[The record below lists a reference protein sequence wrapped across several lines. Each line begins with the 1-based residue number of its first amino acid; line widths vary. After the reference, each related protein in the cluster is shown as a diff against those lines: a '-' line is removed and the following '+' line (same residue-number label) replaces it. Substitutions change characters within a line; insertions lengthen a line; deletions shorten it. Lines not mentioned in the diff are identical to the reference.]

1 MPRGKKPEKVNY
13 IRCMFARISSRYDLM
28 NRLMTFGRDMA
39 WRRFMISMANIP
51 KGGQL
56 LDVGTGTGEIAFEAL
71 RTDPAASVTGLDF
84 TLEMIKTAQKKERS
98 EQIGW
103 CLGDA
108 LRLPFS
114 DATFDAVTSGF
125 LIRNVPDVRSAFRE
139 QVRVVKPGG
148 RVVCLDTS
156 PAPRNISW
164 PFAMFH
170 LKVLIPL
177 LGLMLTGKKDAYKY
191 LSASTINFIESDAV
205 SEIMKGEG
213 LEKIGLRRLM
223 LGNIALHW
231 GTRPF
236 HNSTIR

>member
-1 MPRGKKPEKVNY
+1 MQRWKKPEKVNY
-13 IRCMFARISSRYDLM
+13 VRSMFAGISGRYELM
-28 NRLMTFGRDMA
+28 NRLMTFGRDIA
-39 WRRFMISMANIP
+39 WRRVMISMANIP

-71 RTDPAASVTGLDF
+71 RTDPAMRVTGLDF
-84 TLEMIKTAQKKERS
+84 TVEMIKTAQKKERS

-108 LRLPFS
+108 LRLPFA
-114 DATFDAVTSGF
+114 DATFDAITSGF

-164 PFAMFH
+164 PFAIFH
-170 LKVLIPL
+170 LKVLIPF
-177 LGLMLTGKKDAYKY
+177 LGLVITGKKDAYEY
-191 LSASTINFIESDAV
+191 LSSSTINFIKPDAV

-213 LEKIGLRRLM
+213 LEKIGLRHLM
-223 LGNIALHW
+223 FGNIALHW

-236 HNSTIR
+236 HDSTIR

>member
-1 MPRGKKPEKVNY
+1 MQRGKKPEEIKYV
-13 IRCMFARISSRYDLM
+13 RGMFARISCRYDLM

-39 WRRFMISMANIP
+39 WRRIIISMANTS
-51 KGGQL
+51 KGGKL
-56 LDVGTGTGEIAFEAL
+56 LDVGTGTGEIAFGAL
-71 RTDPAASVTGLDF
+71 KTDPAVSVTGLDF
-84 TLEMIKTAQKKERS
+84 TIEMIKTAQKKECS
-98 EQIGW
+98 EKIGW

-108 LRLPFS
+108 LRLPFP

-164 PFAMFH
+164 PFAIFH
-170 LKVLIPL
+170 LKILMPL
-177 LGLMLTGKKDAYKY
+177 LGLIITGEKEAYKY
-191 LSASTINFIESDAV
+191 LSSSTINFIEPDAV

-223 LGNIALHW
+223 FGNIAIHW

-236 HNSTIR
+236 HDSTIR

>member
-1 MPRGKKPEKVNY
+1 MPRGKIPEKVNY

-28 NRLMTFGRDMA
+28 NRLMTFGRDIA
-39 WRRFMISMANIP
+39 WRRVMISMTNVP

-71 RTDPAASVTGLDF
+71 RTDSAASVTGLDF

-156 PAPRNISW
+156 PTPRNISW

-177 LGLMLTGKKDAYKY
+177 LGLMLTGEKDAYKY
-191 LSASTINFIESDAV
+191 LSASTINFIESDVV

-223 LGNIALHW
+223 LGNITLHW